1 MFGTILA
8 NLGMNLVTGAVERQQ
23 TKKQVNKAISATN
36 QQTAWQ
42 QQSIKTAALS
52 QEAGSQQARF
62 QLRMHAADAYGQ
74 IGNSTTVGRSQQR
87 LLSANRWQAGQ
98 EAAGMSYNQ
107 QNAALSS
114 NIAATNAELTRSYQV
129 QNLRSQVPSYAD
141 VVLGAVVKTAVP
153 IAQNAIANAAQ
164 TPTYQANPAAVAPIA
179 PTQTA
184 QPTQPTQSTTTS
196 MINGKASVAKTSN
209 WWQTK

>member
-1 MFGTILA
+1 MITDDY
-8 NLGMNLVTGAVERQQ
+8 
-23 TKKQVNKAISATN
+23 S
-36 QQTAWQ
+36 
-42 QQSIKTAALS
+42 
-52 QEAGSQQARF
+52 
-62 QLRMHAADAYGQ
+62 
-74 IGNSTTVGRSQQR
+74 
-87 LLSANRWQAGQ
+87 
-98 EAAGMSYNQ
+98 
-107 QNAALSS
+107 
-114 NIAATNAELTRSYQV
+114 SYQV

-179 PTQTA
+179 PTQSA
-184 QPTQPTQSTTTS
+184 QPTQPTTTS

>member
-1 MFGTILA
+1 
-8 NLGMNLVTGAVERQQ
+8 
-23 TKKQVNKAISATN
+23 
-36 QQTAWQ
+36 
-42 QQSIKTAALS
+42 
-52 QEAGSQQARF
+52 
-62 QLRMHAADAYGQ
+62 MHAANAYGQ
-74 IGNSTTVGRSQQR
+74 LANSTTVGRSQQR
-87 LLSANRWQAGQ
+87 ILSASRWQAGQ

-153 IAQNAIANAAQ
+153 MAQNAIANSVQ
-164 TPTYQANPAAVAPIA
+164 SPTYQANPAAVAPIA
-179 PTQTA
+179 PTQSA
-184 QPTQPTQSTTTS
+184 QPTQPTTTS

>member
-1 MFGTILA
+1 
-8 NLGMNLVTGAVERQQ
+8 
-23 TKKQVNKAISATN
+23 
-36 QQTAWQ
+36 
-42 QQSIKTAALS
+42 
-52 QEAGSQQARF
+52 
-62 QLRMHAADAYGQ
+62 
-74 IGNSTTVGRSQQR
+74 
-87 LLSANRWQAGQ
+87 
-98 EAAGMSYNQ
+98 MSYNQ

-114 NIAATNAELTRSYQV
+114 NIAAINAETTRSYQV

-184 QPTQPTQSTTTS
+184 QPTQPSTTS

-209 WWQTK
+209 YWWQK

>member
-1 MFGTILA
+1 MFGTMLA
-8 NLGMNLVTGAVERQQ
+8 NLGLNLLTGAVERQQ

-42 QQSIKTAALS
+42 QQAIKTGALS
-52 QEAGSQQARF
+52 QEAGMQQARF
-62 QLRMHAADAYGQ
+62 QLRMHAANAYGQ
-74 IGNSTTVGRSQQR
+74 LANSTTVGRSQQR
-87 LLSANRWQAGQ
+87 ILSASRWQAGQ

-114 NIAATNAELTRSYQV
+114 NIAATNAETTRSYQV

-141 VVLGAVVKTAVP
+141 VVLGAVIKTAVP
-153 IAQNAIANAAQ
+153 MAQNAIANAAQ

-179 PTQTA
+179 PTQSA
-184 QPTQPTQSTTTS
+184 QPTQPTTTS

>member
-42 QQSIKTAALS
+42 QQAIKTGALS

-62 QLRMHAADAYGQ
+62 QLRMHAANAYGQ
-74 IGNSTTVGRSQQR
+74 LANSTTVGRSQQR
-87 LLSANRWQAGQ
+87 ILSASRWQAGQ

-164 TPTYQANPAAVAPIA
+164 TPTYQANPNAVAPMA
-179 PTQTA
+179 PMTPA
-184 QPTQPTQSTTTS
+184 QPTQPSTTS

>member
-23 TKKQVNKAISATN
+23 TKKKVNKAISATN
-36 QQTAWQ
+36 QQTAYRQ
-42 QQSIKTAALS
+42 QAIKTGALS
-52 QEAGSQQARF
+52 QEAGMQQARF
-62 QLRMHAADAYGQ
+62 QLLTHAANAYGQ
-74 IGNSTTVGRSQQR
+74 LANSTTVGRSQQR
-87 LLSANRWQAGQ
+87 ILSASRWQAGQ

-114 NIAATNAELTRSYQV
+114 NIAATTAETTRSYQV
-129 QNLRSQVPSYAD
+129 QNYRAQVPSYAD

-164 TPTYQANPAAVAPIA
+164 TPTYQANPNAVAPMA
-179 PTQTA
+179 PMTPA
-184 QPTQPTQSTTTS
+184 QPTQPSTTS
-196 MINGKASVAKTSN
+196 MVNGRASVAKTN
-209 WWQTK
+209 NYWWQT